1 MIKSIHILYNTNNFK
16 NILTTGKFC
25 DTITSAH
32 IVLRFGGVDLNTK
45 QARLIHDSISD
56 DIIEIAEALA
66 IKHGARNVTVRK
78 ILNEMGVTNRVFYNR
93 YHNLNEVLE
102 IVYRR
107 AVLKMRE
114 SIKSEYDITT
124 DFYNY
129 VMDVAVK
136 VLVNTYDVK
145 QEFSQYMFEFDSSS
159 DSNRKWWTG
168 QIVKIIDIAKKTGQI
183 KDVDSEMLS
192 YTVWAFF
199 RGYNA
204 DAVNR
209 KLSKEDAVKYF
220 KFGLNCL
227 IDGIKN

>member
-1 MIKSIHILYNTNNFK
+1 MNTNK
-16 NILTTGKFC
+16 N
-25 DTITSAH
+25 
-32 IVLRFGGVDLNTK
+32 VLIK
-45 QARLIHDSISD
+45 DSISD
-56 DIIEIAEALA
+56 DIIEIAENLV
-66 IKHGARNVTVRK
+66 KRDGARNVTVRK
-78 ILNEMGVTNRVFYNR
+78 ILTQMGVTNRVFYNR
-93 YHNLNEVLE
+93 FHNLNEVLE

-114 SIKSEYDITT
+114 SIKSEYDIKT
-124 DFYNY
+124 DFYSY

-145 QEFSQYMFEFDSSS
+145 KEFSQYMFEFDSSS
-159 DSNRKWWTG
+159 DSNRKWWTE
-168 QIVKIIDIAKKTGQI
+168 QIAKIIDTAKANGQI
-183 KDVDSEMLS
+183 KDSVSSEMLS

-227 IDGIKN
+227 IDGVKN

>member
-1 MIKSIHILYNTNNFK
+1 M
-16 NILTTGKFC
+16 
-25 DTITSAH
+25 
-32 IVLRFGGVDLNTK
+32 NTK
-45 QARLIHDSISD
+45 NTRLIHDSISE
-56 DIIEIAEALA
+56 DIIEIAERLA
-66 IKHGARNVTVRK
+66 VKDGARNVTVRK

-124 DFYNY
+124 DFYGY

-145 QEFSQYMFEFDSSS
+145 KEFSQYMFEFDSAS
-159 DSNRKWWTG
+159 DSNRKWWTE
-168 QIVKIIDIAKKTGQI
+168 QITKMIDAAKASGQI
-183 KDVDSEMLS
+183 KDSVSSEMLS

-220 KFGLNCL
+220 KFGLDCL
-227 IDGIKN
+227 IDGIKK

>member
-1 MIKSIHILYNTNNFK
+1 MNTNK
-16 NILTTGKFC
+16 NT
-25 DTITSAH
+25 
-32 IVLRFGGVDLNTK
+32 
-45 QARLIHDSISD
+45 LIQDSISD
-56 DIIEIAEALA
+56 DIIEIAEKLV
-66 IKHGARNVTVRK
+66 KRDGARNVTVRK
-78 ILNEMGVTNRVFYNR
+78 ILTQMGVTNRVFYNR
-93 YHNLNEVLE
+93 FHNLNEVLE

-114 SIKSEYDITT
+114 SIKSEYDIRT
-124 DFYNY
+124 DFYSY

-145 QEFSQYMFEFDSSS
+145 KEFSQYMFEFDSAS
-159 DSNRKWWTG
+159 DSNRKWWTE
-168 QIVKIIDIAKKTGQI
+168 QVIKMINIAKKSGQI
-183 KDVDSEMLS
+183 KESVDSQMLS

-227 IDGIKN
+227 IDGVKK

>member
-1 MIKSIHILYNTNNFK
+1 MNTNK
-16 NILTTGKFC
+16 NT
-25 DTITSAH
+25 
-32 IVLRFGGVDLNTK
+32 
-45 QARLIHDSISD
+45 LIQDSISD
-56 DIIEIAEALA
+56 DIIEIAEKLV
-66 IKHGARNVTVRK
+66 KRDGARNVTVRK
-78 ILNEMGVTNRVFYNR
+78 ILTQMGVTNRVFYNR
-93 YHNLNEVLE
+93 FHNLNEVLE

-114 SIKSEYDITT
+114 SIKSEYDIRT
-124 DFYNY
+124 DFYSY

-145 QEFSQYMFEFDSSS
+145 KEFSQYMFEFDSAS
-159 DSNRKWWTG
+159 DSNIKWWTE
-168 QIVKIIDIAKKTGQI
+168 QVIKMINIAKKSGQI
-183 KDVDSEMLS
+183 KESVDSQMLS

-227 IDGIKN
+227 IDGVKK